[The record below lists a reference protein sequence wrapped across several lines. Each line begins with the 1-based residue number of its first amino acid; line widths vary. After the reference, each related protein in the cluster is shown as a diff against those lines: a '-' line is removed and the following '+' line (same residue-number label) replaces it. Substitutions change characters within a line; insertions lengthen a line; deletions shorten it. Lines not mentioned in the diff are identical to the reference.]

1 MGVLTSG
8 KEINI
13 DPKAGTKAIKDVSEA
28 LKDSYKSPKASPLV
42 GAKEFASTTPDPS
55 DSKLG
60 KGSWIK
66 GGDGKFERANEKGTT
81 SFS

>member
-1 MGVLTSG
+1 MGVLNSG
-8 KEINI
+8 TEINI
-13 DPKAGTKAIKDVSEA
+13 DPKAGTKPVKEVSEA
-28 LKDSYKSPKASPLV
+28 LKSKSGAGKTSPLV
-42 GAKEFASTTPDPS
+42 GAKDFSSTTPDPS

-66 GGDGKFERANEKGTT
+66 GGDGKFERPNEKGTY